1 MKKRIRIMLVE
12 DHPEYRDV
20 IEIALS
26 KETDLELV
34 GEFGTAEAAL
44 RSLEDP
50 ARHPK
55 PDVILLD
62 LNLPGISGIEA
73 IPFFTSTTPNAK
85 IIVLTQS
92 DREADVLEA
101 IHRGAGGYLLK
112 SSTVARITEGIRSMM
127 DGGAPI
133 DSDIA
138 NYILK
143 TLKTASRQP
152 HPAVQLSKRELE
164 ILSLL
169 ATGQQKKEIA
179 SQLDISV
186 STVVTHVN
194 HIYEKLNVANAPAAV
209 GKAYRKGILPTE
221 D

>member
-1 MKKRIRIMLVE
+1 MKKRIRIILVE

-26 KETDLELV
+26 KEPDLELV

-44 RSLEDP
+44 RSLEDS
-50 ARHPK
+50 ATRQEA
-55 PDVILLD
+55 DIILLD

-73 IPFFTSTTPNAK
+73 IPFFTATIPKVK

-101 IHRGAGGYLLK
+101 ISLGAGGYLLK
-112 SSTVARITEGIRSMM
+112 SSTVASITEGIRSMM

-133 DSDIA
+133 DSGIA

-143 TLKTASRQP
+143 TLKTAPR
-152 HPAVQLSKRELE
+152 
-164 ILSLL
+164 
-169 ATGQQKKEIA
+169 
-179 SQLDISV
+179 
-186 STVVTHVN
+186 
-194 HIYEKLNVANAPAAV
+194 
-209 GKAYRKGILPTE
+209 
-221 D
+221 